1 MHRNTKHIYFVT
13 FLIVV
18 SIFWWFFYLLNIFP
32 EKYYTKLENIK
43 YNPKS
48 VIIVLT
54 GGKGRFEKG
63 LSILKDNISEK
74 LFVSGVFPGVDLKKK
89 YISNT
94 YESELFDC
102 CIYYGNKAINTKE
115 NAAEVKEWIESN
127 DIDTILLVSSYYHLP
142 RSKII
147 FENEMPHINIFLI
160 PSDDN
165 FFESKEFLTHL
176 FNLKLMVVEYS
187 KIIFITIF
195 GI

>member
-1 MHRNTKHIYFVT
+1 MTT
-13 FLIVV
+13 
-18 SIFWWFFYLLNIFP
+18 
-32 EKYYTKLENIK
+32 
-43 YNPKS
+43 
-48 VIIVLT
+48 
-54 GGKGRFEKG
+54 
-63 LSILKDNISEK
+63 
-74 LFVSGVFPGVDLKKK
+74 

-102 CIYYGNKAINTKE
+102 CIYYGNEAINTKE

-147 FENEMPHINIFLI
+147 FENKMPLINILLI

-176 FNLKLMVVEYS
+176 FNLKLMIIEYS